1 MAITRHA
8 TARWEG
14 DLKSG
19 QGRLSTPQSG
29 LLDGTRYGFNSRFGD
44 GVTDDSRGTNPEE
57 LIAAAHAG
65 CFAMALSAKLTEAG
79 HAPTRLDARANVELS
94 MEGGPNISRIRLAV
108 EGEVPGLDAER
119 FQQIADDA
127 KRNCPVSK
135 ALAAVPIEL
144 EATLAS

>member
-19 QGRLSTPQSG
+19 EGRLSTPQSG

-44 GVTDDSRGTNPEE
+44 EKGTNPEE

-79 HAPTRLDARANVELS
+79 HAPTRLDARASVELS
-94 MEGGPNISRIRLAV
+94 MDDGPAISRIRLSV
-108 EGEVPGLDAER
+108 EGTVPGLDAAR
-119 FQQIADDA
+119 FQEFADDA

-135 ALAAVPIEL
+135 ALASVPVEL
-144 EATLAS
+144 EAKLAS